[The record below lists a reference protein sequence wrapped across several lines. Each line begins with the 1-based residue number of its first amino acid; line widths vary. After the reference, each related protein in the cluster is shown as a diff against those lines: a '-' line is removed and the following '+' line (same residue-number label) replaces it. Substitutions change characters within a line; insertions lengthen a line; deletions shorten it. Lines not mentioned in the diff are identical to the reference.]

1 MEEKQLIPKELASA
15 IAKSVQPN
23 ILMNQG
29 DGIQIQEN
37 HGPITVN
44 VTSPELAGSL
54 LPMFNAQ
61 PTRSSQTHKIEWAS
75 LDREYYCLFVLENE
89 DYSNGAFSVS
99 KDRSLQKYTPKDI
112 RDKYRILSLE
122 NIESLKQMTCI
133 FAKRNMFFNSTE
145 DHHPALIVIIE
156 NFAEQGET
164 INIFFRGFQAFP
176 QQILNHNIKFLHM
189 ASASTR
195 NELDEE
201 HWSIKPC
208 NLIDAFAALGI
219 DIT

>member
-15 IAKSVQPN
+15 IAKSAQPN
-23 ILMNQG
+23 ILVNQG

-37 HGPITVN
+37 NGPITIN
-44 VTSPELAGSL
+44 ADTPELAGL
-54 LPMFNAQ
+54 LAKMFNLQ
-61 PTRSSQTHKIEWAS
+61 PAGSPQTHKIEWAS
-75 LDREYYCLFVLENE
+75 LDRKYYCLFVLENE
-89 DYSNGAFSVS
+89 EYRDGVFSIS

-122 NIESLKQMTCI
+122 NIESLKQMPCI
-133 FAKRNMFFNSTE
+133 FAKRNLFFNSTE
-145 DHHPALIVIIE
+145 DHHPALIGRIE
-156 NFAEQGET
+156 NIAAQGET
-164 INIFFRGFQAFP
+164 IKIYFRGFQAFP
-176 QQILNHNIKFLHM
+176 QQILNRNIKFLHM